1 VDNVGLHIALFV
13 MSSDKKYDIEC
24 IANEMAE
31 DKYGRGFFALSP
43 EFQFRVYQEAERE
56 WSDRKAMR
64 ADILRDEQRD
74 R

>member
-43 EFQFRVYQEAERE
+43 EFQFRVYHIKKRNGNGQTAR
-56 WSDRKAMR
+56 
-64 ADILRDEQRD
+64 
-74 R
+74 